1 MDTTHTCYCVIYLL
15 QVNYVF
21 FILTFKSFWLISSL
35 HSDERIL
42 PSQGVRSCL
51 LDL

>member
-1 MDTTHTCYCVIYLL
+1 MDTSHTCYCVICLL
-15 QVNYVF
+15 QINYVF
-21 FILTFKSFWLISSL
+21 FILTYKSFWLISRL

-42 PSQGVRSCL
+42 PSQGVRSYL